1 MHVKRTLAWLFL
13 TAALAPAAGAAP
25 LRCPED
31 AEGGAC
37 VWGRAEGFEAS
48 AVQVRG
54 LRIQLLGV
62 QAPSPRDLCTNKT
75 AKTEFACGRPANKRM
90 GELLA
95 KGVACDIMDVTGD
108 TLYGRCRV
116 AEGDLARMLVTAG
129 LLRATKDGAYEPEQ
143 VAAMAGRKGL
153 WAADII
159 PPKDWEA
166 ARRRS
171 EKD

>member
-1 MHVKRTLAWLFL
+1 MHVKRTLASLIL
-13 TAALAPAAGAAP
+13 TAMLTPIAWAAP

-31 AEGGAC
+31 ADGGAC

-48 AVQVRG
+48 AVQLRG
-54 LRIQLLGV
+54 LRVQLLGV
-62 QAPSPRDLCTNKT
+62 QAPSPRDLCTSKT
-75 AKTEFACGRPANKRM
+75 AKTEFGCGRPANKRM
-90 GELLA
+90 AELVS
-95 KGVACDIMDVTGD
+95 KGVACDIMDVAGD

-116 AEGDLARMLVTAG
+116 AEGDLARMLVAAG
-129 LLRATKDGAYEPEQ
+129 LLRAAKDGPYEPEQ
-143 VAAMAGRKGL
+143 TAAMTGHKGL
-153 WAADII
+153 WAAEIV